1 MSAYDFDTL
10 VDRSGTSSAKW
21 TYYGPDVLPFWV
33 ADMDFRAPPGL
44 LAAVAER
51 LDHGVLGYT
60 MTPPE
65 LEAAFIDWL
74 ERRFG
79 WKVVEDWLVWLP
91 GVVPGLNLAGRAVSG
106 GSLLIPAPVYFPFL
120 AVPGHADKAGI
131 VVDLVRAGGPGGE
144 RWVMDMDRFE
154 AAVRPDTGGFLL
166 CNPQNPTGRVY
177 GRAELETLVEFC
189 LRHGLTLV
197 SDEIHCDLL
206 LDPDVSHTCVASLA
220 PELKTIT
227 LFGPNKSYNIPGL
240 GVGVAVIPD
249 AELRRAFLRARAGLI
264 GPLSPLAY
272 VSAQWAYS
280 ERTDWLPRLNG
291 YLRANRDRLQETVA
305 GLSGVEMTHVE
316 GTYLG
321 WLDVRELDLEDP
333 AGHFERHGLGFS
345 DGARFGGP
353 GFQRFNFGCPRTMLE
368 EGLARFVASVE
379 NA

>member
-1 MSAYDFDTL
+1 MTAYGFDTL
-10 VDRSGTSSAKW
+10 VDRTGTWSAKW
-21 TYYGPDVLPFWV
+21 SLYGPEVLPFWV

-60 MTPPE
+60 RTPPE

-79 WKVVEDWLVWLP
+79 WTVVADWLVWLP
-91 GVVPGLNLAGRAVSG
+91 GVVPGLNLAGRAVGG

-120 AVPGHADKAGI
+120 AVPGHVDKQGI
-131 VVDLVRAGGPGGE
+131 VVDLVREGG
-144 RWVMDMDRFE
+144 RWVMDRDRFE
-154 AAVRPDTGGFLL
+154 SAVRPDTRGFLL

-177 GRAELETLVEFC
+177 RRDELETLVEFC
-189 LRHGLTLV
+189 LRHDMTLV
-197 SDEIHCDLL
+197 SDEIHCDLM
-206 LDPDVSHTCVASLA
+206 LDPDASHTCVGSLT
-220 PELKTIT
+220 PELRTIT

-249 AELRRAFLRARAGLI
+249 AGLRRAFLRARAGLI
-264 GPLSPLAY
+264 AHLSPLAY
-272 VSAQWAYS
+272 AAALWAYR
-280 ERTDWLPRLNG
+280 ERTDWLPSLNG
-291 YLRANRDRLQETVA
+291 YLRGNRDRLQETVA
-305 GLSGVEMTHVE
+305 GLAGVEMTHVE

-345 DGARFGGP
+345 DGARFGGA

-368 EGLARFVASVE
+368 EGLTRFVAGVHD
-379 NA
+379 A

>member
-1 MSAYDFDTL
+1 MSAYGFDTL
-10 VDRSGTSSAKW
+10 VDRTGTSSAKW
-21 TYYGPDVLPFWV
+21 TLYGPDVLPFWV

-60 MTPPE
+60 RTPPE

-79 WKVVEDWLVWLP
+79 WTVVADWLVWLP
-91 GVVPGLNLAGRAVSG
+91 GVVPGLNLAGRAVGG
-106 GSLLIPAPVYFPFL
+106 GSLLIPAPVYYPFL
-120 AVPGHADKAGI
+120 AVPGHVDKQGI
-131 VVDLVRAGGPGGE
+131 VVDLVRDGG
-144 RWVMDMDRFE
+144 RWVMDRDRLE
-154 AAVRPDTGGFLL
+154 AAVRPDTRGFLL

-177 GRAELETLVEFC
+177 RRDELETLAEFC
-189 LRHGLTLV
+189 LRHDMTLV

-206 LDPDVSHTCVASLA
+206 LDPDASHTCVASLT
-220 PELKTIT
+220 PELRTIT

-249 AELRRAFLRARAGLI
+249 AGLRRAFLRARAGLI
-264 GPLSPLAY
+264 AHLSPLAY
-272 VSAQWAYS
+272 AAAQWAYG
-280 ERTDWLPRLNG
+280 ERTDWLPSLNG
-291 YLRANRDRLQETVA
+291 YLRGNRDRLQETVA
-305 GLSGVEMTHVE
+305 GLPGVEMTHVE

-353 GFQRFNFGCPRTMLE
+353 GFQRFNFGCPRAMLE
-368 EGLARFVASVE
+368 EGLARFVAGVHD
-379 NA
+379 A

>member
-1 MSAYDFDTL
+1 MSAHDFDTL
-10 VDRSGTSSAKW
+10 VDRTGTSSAKW

-60 MTPPE
+60 TTPPE
-65 LEAAFIDWL
+65 LEGAFIDWV
-74 ERRFG
+74 ERRHG

-91 GVVPGLNLAGRAVSG
+91 GVVPGLNLAGRAVGG
-106 GSLLIPAPVYFPFL
+106 GSLLIPAPVYFPFF
-120 AVPGHADKAGI
+120 AVPRHVDKAGI
-131 VVDLVRAGGPGGE
+131 VVDLVRADGPGGE
-144 RWVMDMDRFE
+144 RWGMDMDRLE
-154 AAVRPDTGGFLL
+154 AAARPDTGGFLL

-177 GRAELETLVEFC
+177 GRDELEALVEFC

-197 SDEIHCDLL
+197 SDEIHCDLI
-206 LDPDVSHTCVASLA
+206 LDPGVSHTCVAGLA
-220 PELKTIT
+220 PEMRSIT

-272 VSAQWAYS
+272 VAAQWAYS
-280 ERTDWLPRLNG
+280 ERTDWLPSLNG

-305 GLSGVEMTHVE
+305 GLSGVEMTRVE

-333 AGHFERHGLGFS
+333 ARHFERHGLGFS
-345 DGARFGGP
+345 DGERFGGP
-353 GFQRFNFGCPRTMLE
+353 GFQRFNFGCPRPMLE
-368 EGLARFVASVE
+368 EGLARLSRA
-379 NA
+379 ALKA